1 MWNFIMPQES
11 PVSARDFPNIFP
23 SSFSNNMKVSMD
35 YGEFYQKLEDRVL
48 AIETLYIKIWPS
60 LLLLLTV
67 VSKISW
73 AFYKN
78 KSLC

>member
-1 MWNFIMPQES
+1 
-11 PVSARDFPNIFP
+11 
-23 SSFSNNMKVSMD
+23 MD

-67 VSKISW
+67 VSKIS
-73 AFYKN
+73 
-78 KSLC
+78 